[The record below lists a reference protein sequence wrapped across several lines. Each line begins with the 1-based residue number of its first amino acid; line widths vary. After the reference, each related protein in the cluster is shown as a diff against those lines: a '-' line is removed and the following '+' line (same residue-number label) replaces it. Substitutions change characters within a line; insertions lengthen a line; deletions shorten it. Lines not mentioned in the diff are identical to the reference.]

1 MDKKDLKGYKWAK
14 EVVEG
19 KFIANKWV
27 KLECKRYI
35 GRVDGEE
42 TDIEFD
48 FKEAEGCMKKAH
60 DHIVK
65 AHTLHTEIIQQ
76 NMDSME
82 GQPYYMIFAHAQ
94 DTLMTI
100 NSEILI
106 AKHLLKISKALI
118 SKIESLEIE

>member
-1 MDKKDLKGYKWAK
+1 MNKI
-14 EVVEG
+14 VETSFDIIFSAG
-19 KFIANKWV
+19 EARTECEKALNA
-27 KLECKRYI
+27 LE
-35 GRVDGEE
+35 
-42 TDIEFD
+42 EFD